1 MNKHVS
7 GIDYTKAA
15 TMPVYYFTQSEL
27 QFLIAEVYLKYLN
40 NDSKAEDAYEKG
52 IDADFASRGVPRKAT
67 FNTAV
72 AWPTA
77 GSLDEKWNLSV
88 NRNGLLC
95 FIEITW
101 KHGVNCAVLII
112 RSMLL

>member
-40 NDSKAEDAYEKG
+40 IDSKAEAAYEKVLMQ
-52 IDADFASRGVPRKAT
+52 ILLH
-67 FNTAV
+67 V
-72 AWPTA
+72 ACQE
-77 GSLDEKWNLSV
+77 LQ
-88 NRNGLLC
+88 
-95 FIEITW
+95 
-101 KHGVNCAVLII
+101 HLIVK
-112 RSMLL
+112 

>member
-40 NDSKAEDAYEKG
+40 NDEQAEAAYEK
-52 IDADFASRGVPRKAT
+52 
-67 FNTAV
+67 
-72 AWPTA
+72 
-77 GSLDEKWNLSV
+77 
-88 NRNGLLC
+88 
-95 FIEITW
+95 
-101 KHGVNCAVLII
+101 VLMQILRHVVCQEMQHLI
-112 RSMLL
+112 VK